1 MSTIKFALRVAI
13 AAALSVP
20 VAVQAQHAGH
30 EAQQATPRSA
40 EPTSDAHH
48 QEHGQHEGHS
58 EDDDAQHGDHSAMD
72 HADHSQMD
80 HLQHGAGGQIDH
92 SQHGA
97 SGQMD
102 HSQHGTSNQV
112 DHSQMDHS
120 GHSSGDPN
128 HGLREPIPP
137 ITDADRAAAFP
148 ELQHQHKHGASR
160 HSFWLLDQLEVSDTS
175 DGTEIGWE
183 GTGWVG
189 SDLNRLWL
197 RSEGELLDGSVET
210 GQIEALYG
218 RPVLRWWDVVAGVR
232 QDFGRGPSRT
242 WAAFGVQGLAPYFF
256 EVEATAYVGES
267 GRTALSVAAEYE
279 MLLTNR
285 LILTW
290 ETEANAFG
298 KSDPEQVIG
307 SGLSTVELGLRLRY
321 EITRQFAP
329 YIGFEREWSY
339 GETADLRALTSHGRT
354 DNRWVVGLRL
364 WF

>member
-1 MSTIKFALRVAI
+1 MSTIKPALWVAI
-13 AAALSVP
+13 VAVLSMP

-40 EPTSDAHH
+40 EPTSDAQH

-80 HLQHGAGGQIDH
+80 H
-92 SQHGA
+92 SQHGDA
-97 SGQMD
+97 GGHM
-102 HSQHGTSNQV
+102 

-120 GHSSGDPN
+120 GHSSGDSN

-183 GTGWVG
+183 GIGWVG

-197 RSEGELLDGSVET
+197 RSKGHALDGSVEK
-210 GQIEALYG
+210 GRIEALYG

-232 QDFGRGPSRT
+232 QDFGSGPSRT

-285 LILTW
+285 LILTT

>member
-1 MSTIKFALRVAI
+1 MSTIQSALW
-13 AAALSVP
+13 
-20 VAVQAQHAGH
+20 VAVIAVLSMPMATQAQHAGH

-40 EPTSDAHH
+40 APTSDVRH
-48 QEHGQHEGHS
+48 QAHGQHEGHS
-58 EDDDAQHGDHSAMD
+58 EDDDAQHGDHAAMD
-72 HADHSQMD
+72 QADHSR
-80 HLQHGAGGQIDH
+80 
-92 SQHGA
+92 
-97 SGQMD
+97 MD
-102 HSQHGTSNQV
+102 HSQHGDAGGHM

-120 GHSSGDPN
+120 QMDHSDHSSGDPS

-148 ELQHQHKHGASR
+148 ELRHQHQHGASR
-160 HSFWLLDQLEVSDTS
+160 HSFWLLDQFEASDTS
-175 DGTEIGWE
+175 DGTQIGWE

-197 RSEGELLDGSVET
+197 RSKGHALDGSVQN
-210 GQIEALYG
+210 GRIEALYG
-218 RPVLRWWDVVAGVR
+218 RPVRRWWDVVAGVR
-232 QDFGRGPSRT
+232 QDFGNGPSRT

-256 EVEATAYVGES
+256 EIEATAYVGES

-321 EITRQFAP
+321 EMTRQFAP
-329 YIGFEREWSY
+329 YIGFEHEWSH
-339 GETADLRALTSHGRT
+339 GETADFRALAGHARN